1 MGENDGFV
9 REGIGSGRVERLS
22 RDVTVGAS
30 CLLHHIVSQCEEGVK
45 VLSRII
51 FYLLLGEAGI
61 TATDTAIQNRGTL
74 EKTSYRKLCN
84 YPGILYV
91 SQYICAYISR
101 RARGWK
107 NANRGHRLRVR
118 ARVRNR
124 VFLVENRVS
133 RVLFRFDYSFGRRVN
148 FEKIATESLFPIYS
162 RKQTIFSESFGFRVY
177 TR

>member
-1 MGENDGFV
+1 M
-9 REGIGSGRVERLS
+9 ERLS

-30 CLLHHIVSQCEEGVK
+30 CLLHHIMSQCEEGVK

-51 FYLLLGEAGI
+51 FYLLLG
-61 TATDTAIQNRGTL
+61 
-74 EKTSYRKLCN
+74 KL
-84 YPGILYV
+84 V
-91 SQYICAYISR
+91 S
-101 RARGWK
+101 
-107 NANRGHRLRVR
+107 RLRTPRSRTAARWKKLLTGNYVIIQVYFTSHNISVRIYLGVRAVGKMRTGDTGCVCAR

-162 RKQTIFSESFGFRVY
+162 RKQTIFSESFGFVCIQDDS
-177 TR
+177 

>member
-1 MGENDGFV
+1 M
-9 REGIGSGRVERLS
+9 ERLS

-118 ARVRNR
+118 ARACEIVSFSSKKLCLARFISFR
-124 VFLVENRVS
+124 LFVWSSSEFRENRHRKPLS
-133 RVLFRFDYSFGRRVN
+133 NLFAKTNYLFREFW
-148 FEKIATESLFPIYS
+148 
-162 RKQTIFSESFGFRVY
+162 FSCVY
-177 TR
+177 KMIHK